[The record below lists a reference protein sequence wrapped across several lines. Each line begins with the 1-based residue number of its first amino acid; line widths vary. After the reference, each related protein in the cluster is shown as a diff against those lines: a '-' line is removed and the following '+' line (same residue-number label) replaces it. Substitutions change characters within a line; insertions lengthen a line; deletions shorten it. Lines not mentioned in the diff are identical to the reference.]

1 VDVEG
6 YRRTSHEVWEA
17 MASGWERCR
26 AQLADALAPVRE
38 WLIGKLGSQPEETVL
53 ELGAGTGETGFE
65 TAALL
70 GEDGRLLS
78 TDFSPDMVE
87 VAHRRGRELGLS
99 NVDHRVIEAERIEL
113 DSGSDRRRALV
124 VAPGRTL
131 VVVRR
136 PR

>member
-1 VDVEG
+1 MG
-6 YRRTSHEVWEA
+6 
-17 MASGWERCR
+17 
-26 AQLADALAPVRE
+26 
-38 WLIGKLGSQPEETVL
+38 
-53 ELGAGTGETGFE
+53 
-65 TAALL
+65 
-70 GEDGRLLS
+70 
-78 TDFSPDMVE
+78 E
-87 VAHRRGRELGLS
+87 VAHHRGRELGLS